1 MQSQGVQ
8 STWRFGLESRNVQTS
23 IKGAVGWPDAYSELF
38 IMTKRTLAIIVL
50 GAMLSMAATSGFAT
64 SRTEAISKAAQSFL
78 DLLDEEQTVKATMP
92 MDTDERATWSNLPII
107 MVRPAG
113 VLIRDMTDEQKRAAH
128 ALMRA
133 TMSSQ
138 GYAKFAGIMVLE
150 DLLHQMEAQNESRSG
165 PLADAFIATRDYGN
179 YALSIFGNPDD
190 VNWGWKIAGHHAAAN
205 FTVSNDRVA
214 FTPTF
219 LGSSPME
226 VESGRYAGL
235 MVLAHEGPYGIDLMT
250 SLDSEQQ
257 KKATIA
263 IEAADDVFEGPGRR
277 KSLEHFEGLSSKD
290 LTEEQSHLL
299 HRLVGE
305 YLHNADHDAAHAQ
318 MAAIEKVGWDKLWFS
333 WRGPVDPNGVFY
345 YRVHGP
351 RVLIEYNRQN
361 ANHDHIIVRDPAN
374 DYGEDWLGKHYKESH
389 PSMAE
394 AMENAR
400 RSATAESAQDK
411 E

>member
-1 MQSQGVQ
+1 
-8 STWRFGLESRNVQTS
+8 
-23 IKGAVGWPDAYSELF
+23 
-38 IMTKRTLAIIVL
+38 MTIRSLTIFALTAI
-50 GAMLSMAATSGFAT
+50 LSMTATPGFAAPPAT
-64 SRTEAISKAAQSFL
+64 AISKAALSFL
-78 DLLDEEQTVKATMP
+78 DSLDEEQRATATMSL
-92 MDTDERATWSNLPII
+92 DTDERATWSNLPVI

-113 VLIRDMTDEQKRAAH
+113 VLIKDMTDEQQRAAH

-150 DLLHQMEAQNESRSG
+150 DLLHHMEAQNDSRSG
-165 PLADAFIATRDYGN
+165 PLAEAFLATRDYGN
-179 YALSIFGNPDD
+179 YALSIFGNPRDM
-190 VNWGWKIAGHHAAAN
+190 NWGWKIAGHHAAAN
-205 FTVSNDRVA
+205 FTISNGRVA

-235 MVLAHEGPYGIDLMT
+235 MVLAHEGQYGIDLMT
-250 SLDSEQQ
+250 SLDSAQQ

-263 IEAADDVFEGPGRR
+263 DDAARDVFEGPGRR
-277 KSLEHFEGLSSKD
+277 KSLEKFEGLSSKD
-290 LTEEQSHLL
+290 LTEEQAHLL
-299 HRLVGE
+299 RRLVAQ

-318 MAAIEKVGWDKLWFS
+318 MAAIEKAGWDNLWFS
-333 WRGPVDPNGVFY
+333 WRGPVDVRGKFY

-361 ANHDHIIVRDPAN
+361 ANHDHMIVRDPTN
-374 DYGEDWLGKHYKESH
+374 DYGEDWLGKHYEESH

-394 AMENAR
+394 ARENAR
-400 RSATAESAQDK
+400 RSAEVGSAKD
-411 E
+411 EE

>member
-1 MQSQGVQ
+1 M
-8 STWRFGLESRNVQTS
+8 
-23 IKGAVGWPDAYSELF
+23 
-38 IMTKRTLAIIVL
+38 MTKTTLAILAL
-50 GAMLSMAATSGFAT
+50 GPIMSIAATSGSAA

-78 DLLDEEQTVKATMP
+78 DSLDQKQAVMATMP
-92 MDTDERATWSNLPII
+92 MDTDERATWSNLPVI

-113 VLIRDMTDEQKRAAH
+113 VLIKDMTDEQRRAAH

-138 GYAKFAGIMVLE
+138 GYAKLAGIMVLE
-150 DLLHQMEAQNESRSG
+150 DLLHQLEAQDTTRSG
-165 PLADAFIATRDYGN
+165 PLADAFLATRDYGN

-205 FTVSNDRVA
+205 ITISGNRVA
-214 FTPTF
+214 FTPMF

-235 MVLAHEGPYGIDLMT
+235 MALAHEGQYGIDLMT
-250 SLDSEQQ
+250 SLDSTQQ
-257 KKATIA
+257 EKATIA
-263 IEAADDVFEGPGRR
+263 DDAAEDVFEGPGRR
-277 KSLEHFEGLSSKD
+277 KSLEGFEGLSSKD
-290 LTEEQSHLL
+290 LTKEQMHLL
-299 HRLVGE
+299 RRLLAE

-318 MAAIEKVGWDKLWFS
+318 MATIEEAGWDKLWFS
-333 WRGPVDPNGVFY
+333 WRGPVDPEGMFY

-361 ANHDHIIVRDPAN
+361 ANHDHMIVRDPTN

-400 RSATAESAQDK
+400 RRAQAESAKDSD
-411 E
+411 

>member
-1 MQSQGVQ
+1 
-8 STWRFGLESRNVQTS
+8 
-23 IKGAVGWPDAYSELF
+23 
-38 IMTKRTLAIIVL
+38 MTKRTLAILALTAI
-50 GAMLSMAATSGFAT
+50 LSISFASGSAA
-64 SRTEAISKAAQSFL
+64 SRTDAISQAARSFL
-78 DLLDEEQTVKATMP
+78 DSLTEEQTITATMP
-92 MDTDERATWSNLPII
+92 MNTDERATWSNLPII

-113 VLIRDMTDEQKRAAH
+113 VLIKDMTDEQKRAAH

-150 DLLHQMEAQNESRSG
+150 DLLHHMEAQDDSRSG
-165 PLADAFIATRDYGN
+165 PLAEAFLATRDYGN

-190 VNWGWKIAGHHAAAN
+190 ANWGWKIAGHHAAAN
-205 FTVSNDRVA
+205 FTISNGRVA

-226 VESGRYAGL
+226 VETGRYAGL
-235 MVLAHEGPYGIDLMT
+235 MVLAHEGQYGIDLMT
-250 SLDSEQQ
+250 SLDSAQQ
-257 KKATIA
+257 KTATIA
-263 IEAADDVFEGPGRR
+263 NDAAKDVFEGPGRR
-277 KSLEHFEGLSSKD
+277 KSLEKFEGLSSKD
-290 LTEEQSHLL
+290 LTDEQAHLL
-299 HRLVGE
+299 RRLVAE

-318 MAAIEKVGWDKLWFS
+318 MAAIGEAGWDKLWFS
-333 WRGPVDPNGVFY
+333 WRGPVDPDGMFY

-361 ANHDHIIVRDPAN
+361 ANHDHMIVRDPAN

-400 RSATAESAQDK
+400 QRAEAGSAQDD
-411 E
+411 

>member
-1 MQSQGVQ
+1 MTTRTIAILALTAILSLAPA
-8 STWRFGLESRNVQTS
+8 SGLA
-23 IKGAVGWPDAYSELF
+23 GP
-38 IMTKRTLAIIVL
+38 RTD
-50 GAMLSMAATSGFAT
+50 
-64 SRTEAISKAAQSFL
+64 AISKAAKSFL
-78 DLLDEEQTVKATMP
+78 DSLDEKQRAIATMS
-92 MDTDERATWSNLPII
+92 MDTNERATWSNLPVI

-113 VLIRDMTDEQKRAAH
+113 VLIKDMTDEQQRAAH

-150 DLLHQMEAQNESRSG
+150 DLLHHIEAQNETRSG
-165 PLADAFIATRDYGN
+165 PLAEAFLATRDYGN

-190 VNWGWKIAGHHAAAN
+190 ANWGWKIAGHHAAAN
-205 FTVSNDRVA
+205 FTISNGRVA

-226 VESGRYAGL
+226 VESGRYAGM
-235 MVLAHEGPYGIDLMT
+235 MVLAHEGQYGIDLMA
-250 SLDSEQQ
+250 SLDSAQQ
-257 KKATIA
+257 KEA
-263 IEAADDVFEGPGRR
+263 IVANDAAGDVFEGPGRR
-277 KSLEHFEGLSSKD
+277 KSLEDYEGLSSKD
-290 LTEEQSHLL
+290 LTKEQTHLL
-299 HRLVGE
+299 RRLVAE

-318 MAAIEKVGWDKLWFS
+318 MAAIEEAGWDKLWFS
-333 WRGPVDPNGVFY
+333 WRGPVDPDGKFY

-361 ANHDHIIVRDPAN
+361 PNHDHMIVRDPTN
-374 DYGEDWLGKHYKESH
+374 DYGEDWLGKHYKENH

-400 RSATAESAQDK
+400 RSAEAESAKD
-411 E
+411 EE

>member
-1 MQSQGVQ
+1 
-8 STWRFGLESRNVQTS
+8 
-23 IKGAVGWPDAYSELF
+23 
-38 IMTKRTLAIIVL
+38 MTRRTLAILTL
-50 GAMLSMAATSGFAT
+50 GAILSMTSSSGFAT
-64 SRTEAISKAAQSFL
+64 PRTEAISKAAQSFL
-78 DLLDEEQTVKATMP
+78 DSLDEEQASIATMP

-113 VLIRDMTDEQKRAAH
+113 VLIKDMTDEQKRAAH

-150 DLLHQMEAQNESRSG
+150 DLLHQIEAQNESRSG
-165 PLADAFIATRDYGN
+165 PLADAFLATRDYRN
-179 YALSIFGNPDD
+179 YALSIFGNPND

-205 FTVSNDRVA
+205 FTISNGRVA

-226 VESGRYAGL
+226 VKSGRYAGL
-235 MVLAHEGPYGIDLMT
+235 MVLAHEGQHGIDLMT
-250 SLDSEQQ
+250 SLDSAQQ

-263 IEAADDVFEGPGRR
+263 DEAADNVFEGPGRR
-277 KSLEHFEGLSSKD
+277 KSLDGFEGLSSKE
-290 LTEEQSHLL
+290 LTKEQTHLL

-318 MAAIEKVGWDKLWFS
+318 MAAIEEAGWDKLWFS
-333 WRGPVDPNGVFY
+333 WRGPVDPKGVFY

-351 RVLIEYNRQN
+351 RILIEYNRQD
-361 ANHDHIIVRDPAN
+361 ANHDHMIVRDPTN
-374 DYGEDWLGKHYKESH
+374 DYGEDWLGKHYTENH

-394 AMENAR
+394 AMKNAR
-400 RSATAESAQDK
+400 RNATAESAKDK
-411 E
+411 K